1 MFFTKTRNFNSPVPK
16 AELKKRLM
24 GSHVKIHNL
33 DFEIV
38 ERDGSLLIIPHA
50 EQEEA
55 IKTLPITHVD
65 IEERGNQS
73 SVTVNSKMRKVD
85 SGGPQIVLIFCMFI
99 FIAAFVLRLVDK
111 NGEWTVSL
119 ILLGSDLLIF
129 SFFLYRLQTGY
140 FDYVRKVRNYVM
152 DKAGA
157 QSGAS
162 APAAVAA

>member
-50 EQEEA
+50 EQEES

-65 IEERGNQS
+65 VEDRGGQS
-73 SVTVNSKMRKVD
+73 SVRVSSKMRKVD
-85 SGGPQIVLIFCMFI
+85 QGGPQIVLLFCIFI
-99 FIAAFVLRLVDK
+99 FIAAFVLHLVDK
-111 NGEWTVSL
+111 SDDWTVSF
-119 ILLGSDLLIF
+119 ILLGADLLIF

-140 FDYVRKVRNYVM
+140 FDYVRKVRAYVM

-157 QSGAS
+157 LSGAS
-162 APAAVAA
+162 TPAPVAG